1 MSGGKSLAAENI
13 SLPGAV
19 NGRCGLPVKKQKS
32 HAFSTPMARLLRTRS
47 VANFWLISMAQPQ
60 YQQWLEDHLTHN
72 PEDLHLQPA
81 GKIYLAE
88 TPWFNISATIIRE
101 RLQNGESC
109 EDLLP
114 EPVLTYINQQG
125 LYR

>member
-1 MSGGKSLAAENI
+1 MPLAFIIGQDSLLTFSDLVRIRNDTDNAHLI
-13 SLPGAV
+13 VCRRPGYP
-19 NGRCGLPVKKQKS
+19 LE
-32 HAFSTPMARLLRTRS
+32 
-47 VANFWLISMAQPQ
+47 MAQPQ

>member
-1 MSGGKSLAAENI
+1 CRR
-13 SLPGAV
+13 PGYP
-19 NGRCGLPVKKQKS
+19 LK
-32 HAFSTPMARLLRTRS
+32 MAP
-47 VANFWLISMAQPQ
+47 PQ
-60 YQQWLEDHLTHN
+60 YQQWLEDHLTPT
-72 PEDLHLQPA
+72 PEDLNLPPA

>member
-1 MSGGKSLAAENI
+1 
-13 SLPGAV
+13 
-19 NGRCGLPVKKQKS
+19 
-32 HAFSTPMARLLRTRS
+32 
-47 VANFWLISMAQPQ
+47 MAQPQ

-72 PEDLHLQPA
+72 PEDLHLQSA

-114 EPVLTYINQQG
+114 ESVLTYINQQG

>member
-1 MSGGKSLAAENI
+1 
-13 SLPGAV
+13 
-19 NGRCGLPVKKQKS
+19 
-32 HAFSTPMARLLRTRS
+32 
-47 VANFWLISMAQPQ
+47 
-60 YQQWLEDHLTHN
+60 
-72 PEDLHLQPA
+72 
-81 GKIYLAE
+81 LAE

>member
-1 MSGGKSLAAENI
+1 MLLHK
-13 SLPGAV
+13 
-19 NGRCGLPVKKQKS
+19 LPVK
-32 HAFSTPMARLLRTRS
+32 RL
-47 VANFWLISMAQPQ
+47 Q
-60 YQQWLEDHLTHN
+60 
-72 PEDLHLQPA
+72 
-81 GKIYLAE
+81 LAE